1 MKLLPALATL
11 FATFF
16 LTVGIVDGSVF
27 LISASIPLLLL
38 VLPALC
44 QQIYEMTPVYK
55 RKHEQE
61 MKDFNDVLH
70 CINDLAALSKNKTE
84 ESIAQFKSKWP
95 NYIKQITSSDIICRI
110 AYEKGVWEFFNELTK
125 NNEGDNK

>member
-1 MKLLPALATL
+1 MIALPALETL
-11 FATFF
+11 FAIFF

-38 VLPALC
+38 VLPAFC

-61 MKDFNDVLH
+61 MKDFDDALR
-70 CINDLAALSKNKTE
+70 CIADLEALNKNKTKE
-84 ESIAQFKSKWP
+84 NIAQFKNKWP
-95 NYIKQITSSDIICRI
+95 DYIKQITSSDIACKI
-110 AYEKGVWEFFNELTK
+110 AYEKGVWELFNELAK
-125 NNEGDNK
+125 NNEG

>member
-16 LTVGIVDGSVF
+16 LALGIVDGSFF
-27 LISASIPLLLL
+27 LISASILLLLL
-38 VLPALC
+38 VFPALC
-44 QQIYEMTPVYK
+44 LQIYWMTPVYK

-61 MKDFNDVLH
+61 MKDFDDALR
-70 CINDLAALSKNKTE
+70 CIADLEALNKNKTKE
-84 ESIAQFKSKWP
+84 NTAQFKSKWP

-110 AYEKGVWEFFNELTK
+110 AYEKGVWEFFNELSK
-125 NNEGDNK
+125 NQ

>member
-1 MKLLPALATL
+1 MIALPALATL
-11 FATFF
+11 FAIFF

-44 QQIYEMTPVYK
+44 QQIYEMTPAYM

-61 MKDFNDVLH
+61 MKDFDDALH
-70 CINDLAALSKNKTE
+70 CIDDLTILSKNKTK

-95 NYIKQITSSDIICRI
+95 NYIKQITSSDIICRV
-110 AYEKGVWEFFNELTK
+110 AYEKGVWKLFNELAK
-125 NNEGDNK
+125 KQ